1 MKHKNQK
8 IQRKIHRNT
17 TYKQKNN
24 DTSPPENK
32 TQIEYSTR
40 KQQQQNVKKCSG
52 EN

>member
-32 TQIEYSTR
+32 TQIEILEAKYKYLKS
-40 KQQQQNVKKCSG
+40 KFIG
-52 EN
+52 